1 VGEIIDLGGATGGSI
16 GVVEGVTGVFGD
28 VMKWRD
34 GDPIIVSMLEECRVC
49 DAVTSTAEAIDQTA
63 FQSHE
68 LSSTVGVKEIRI
80 SSPTHIIRIDI
91 VMRVP
96 S

>member
-1 VGEIIDLGGATGGSI
+1 
-16 GVVEGVTGVFGD
+16 
-28 VMKWRD
+28 MKWWDR
-34 GDPIIVSMLEECRVC
+34 DPIIVSMLEECRAC
-49 DAVTSTAEAIDQTA
+49 DPVTSTVEAVDQTA

-68 LSSTVGVKEIRI
+68 LSSMVGVKEKRI
-80 SSPTHIIRIDI
+80 NHPTHIIRIDI